1 MKLNNNINLRIACD
15 GESSSGKSTA
25 AKLISK
31 KYNLF
36 CLNSGL
42 LFRYAS
48 LLVIKNKPK
57 KIAFFLRKKFKKI
70 KYKNL
75 LHLNLHTQQ
84 ISNHV
89 GILAKQKK
97 IRAIVRAYQK
107 KILKKYNK
115 ICCEGRDQA
124 STILKRNP
132 KYDIAF
138 YFKCNL
144 NIASLRRWHDL
155 KKKIPL
161 NEVKKSL
168 RTRTLLDKKRRH
180 NPLIKIPDAV
190 LIRTDILTKK
200 EMIDKM
206 SKEINKKLKIK
217 YGRSFKIK

>member
-1 MKLNNNINLRIACD
+1 MRLNNSIALRVACD

-31 KYNLF
+31 KYKLF

-57 KIAFFLRKKFKKI
+57 KIVFFLRKRFKKL

-75 LHLNLHTQQ
+75 LHLNLHSQQ

-97 IRAIVRAYQK
+97 IRLIIRAYQK
-107 KILKKYNK
+107 KILKKYSK

-124 STILKRNP
+124 STILKKNP
-132 KYDIAF
+132 SYDIAF

-144 NIASLRRWHDL
+144 NIASRRRWRD
-155 KKKIPL
+155 
-161 NEVKKSL
+161 
-168 RTRTLLDKKRRH
+168 
-180 NPLIKIPDAV
+180 
-190 LIRTDILTKK
+190 
-200 EMIDKM
+200 
-206 SKEINKKLKIK
+206 
-217 YGRSFKIK
+217 